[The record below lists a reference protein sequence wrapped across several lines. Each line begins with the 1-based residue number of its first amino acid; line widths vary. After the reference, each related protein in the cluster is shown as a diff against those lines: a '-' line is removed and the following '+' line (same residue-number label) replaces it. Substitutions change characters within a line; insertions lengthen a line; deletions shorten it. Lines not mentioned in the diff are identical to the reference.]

1 MERKPFMNTI
11 TTKDGAEIYDKEWDS
26 GQPVFFS
33 RSKKRVEKFVL
44 VCTVTPLAETVI
56 RRK

>member
-1 MERKPFMNTI
+1 MNTI
-11 TTKDGAEIYDKEWDS
+11 TTKDGAEIYNKEWDS
-26 GQPVFFS
+26 GQPVFFG